1 MIRLIIGIL
10 LIMVSTMIG
19 CIINNDIKS
28 EYELIS
34 NLNKDM
40 RALTSMVKHE
50 RKSMSE
56 ILAYLSKFGKVNQIW
71 KRMNEEFENS
81 SNMYTS
87 WKNATEQMQLSEKQ
101 YLKEFDS
108 FFGDIG
114 NGNIEKEV
122 EKMDFFID
130 RIELIE
136 KETAPKYQNKMKL
149 IRVLSTFGGIA
160 LALIAL

>member
-1 MIRLIIGIL
+1 MIKLIIGIV
-10 LIMVSTMIG
+10 LILVSTMIG
-19 CIINNDIKS
+19 HIINNDIKS
-28 EYELIS
+28 EYELVG

-40 RALTSMVKHE
+40 LTLTGMVKHE

-56 ILAYLSKFGKVNQIW
+56 ILMYLSKFGKANQIW
-71 KRMNEEFENS
+71 KKMNQEFES
-81 SNMYTS
+81 SNNMYAS
-87 WKNATEQMQLSEKQ
+87 WKNTIEDIQLNVND

-108 FFGDIG
+108 FFSDIG

-122 EKMDFFID
+122 ERMDYFNG

-136 KETAPKYQNKMKL
+136 KEIIPKYQNKMKL